1 MLVRRSPVY
10 DHQQTAIF
18 VFDSG
23 RRLGVKIS
31 SSHSTSGIE
40 TFRCQALAQRK
51 ESFTTTRFLEVQLQ
65 LLNLKSAVA
74 RKQKQEPAR
83 QNGPS

>member
-1 MLVRRSPVY
+1 VEAGGQARTTSKP
-10 DHQQTAIF
+10 
-18 VFDSG
+18 
-23 RRLGVKIS
+23 LGCCIS
-31 SSHSTSGIE
+31 AS
-40 TFRCQALAQRK
+40 QRK

-65 LLNLKSAVA
+65 FLNLKLAVA

>member
-1 MLVRRSPVY
+1 MGLTGMCLLEPATSLRSCPSKLKVGNGENPGPA
-10 DHQQTAIF
+10 T
-18 VFDSG
+18 
-23 RRLGVKIS
+23 
-31 SSHSTSGIE
+31 
-40 TFRCQALAQRK
+40 QRK